1 MNNKEIEIIRRV
13 ASIFSG
19 NEKVIL
25 EKWVEAIKEEE
36 LVMDAIELEFFQSG
50 FKRLVEDFVTYLA
63 SGDLKGYLHGNA
75 EIARTIAY
83 NDISYSRFVEAFHL
97 FEDSYG
103 ELLSANIDRADLL
116 KAIGTIDKLHH
127 KTIATVS
134 EAYFDIKDTTVFA
147 LARLAELRDPE
158 TGFHLERT
166 REYSLMLAKKLGCDE
181 NFLGQIYKVGPLH
194 DIGKVG
200 IPDRILLKPGP
211 LTAEEYE
218 IMKKHPVIGGDTIE
232 SIIGGQRISHGYLLM
247 ARDIARYHHEKF
259 NGSGY
264 PEGLSGGSIPLAAR
278 IFALADAYDAI
289 VSKRPYKPELPHE
302 EAVARIGRDS
312 GTHFDPA
319 IVAAFNDIKDEF
331 AAVNRKY
338 REEKEKVLRP

>member
-1 MNNKEIEIIRRV
+1 MKENEIAIIRKV
-13 ASIFSG
+13 AALFAG
-19 NEKVIL
+19 HEPEIL
-25 EKWVEAIKEEE
+25 EKWVCAVRGEG
-36 LVMDAIELEFFQSG
+36 LVTDVVELEYFQEG
-50 FKRLVEDFVTYLA
+50 FKKLIDDFVFFL
-63 SGDLKGYLHGNA
+63 SKGDLEGYYHGNS
-75 EIARTIAY
+75 EIAVTISY
-83 NDISYSRFVEAFHL
+83 NDISYSKFVEAFHL

-103 ELLSANIDRADLL
+103 ELLAANVPKCELL
-116 KAIGTIDKLHH
+116 KYIGTVDKLHH

-134 EAYFDIKDTTVFA
+134 GAYFDIKDTTVFA

-166 REYSLMLAKKLGCDE
+166 REYSQMLAKKIGCDE
-181 NFLGQIYKVGPLH
+181 KFLAQIYKVGPLH

-232 SIIGGQRISHGYLLM
+232 SIIGGRRVSHGYLLM

-259 NGSGY
+259 DGSGY
-264 PEGLSGGSIPLAAR
+264 PEGLSGEKIPLAAR

-302 EAVARIGRDS
+302 EAVARITRDS

-319 IVAAFNDIKDEF
+319 LVAAFVQLGDEF
-331 AAVNRKY
+331 AAVNRRY
-338 REEKEKVLRP
+338 REEKLKMMAQ